1 MAKTV
6 EIDEMEKYGDFLKKG
21 TFCLIETHAWGNIK
35 KIPEDKLKKIT
46 KNKELSKWVR
56 ANKGL
61 IDKEALEDINSN
73 IGRFR
78 NLFKSRALP
87 SPFTSIYVIPNDDI
101 MEVSEEADIL
111 IKNVDKSVKK
121 FAPKYTEYIEAAKE
135 ELGPNL
141 FNPDDYPKNIES
153 RFSCSYRFVKLS
165 VPGELKTISAAMYKE
180 EMIKFKET
188 MEQTRNECILFLREA
203 FLKELKSIIESLTRE
218 ADDGKVAKIR
228 SETVEKVENFFEA
241 FKSKNIFE
249 DEKLLQIIED
259 ARNVMC
265 GVTSKDLRNSDALR
279 NMITN
284 QIKQVADICE
294 KSIVKY
300 KRKISF

>member
-1 MAKTV
+1 MAKV
-6 EIDEMEKYGDFLKKG
+6 ENDEMEKYGNFLKNG
-21 TFCLIETHAWGNIK
+21 TFCLIETHAWGNTK
-35 KIPEDKLKKIT
+35 KIPEEKLKKIT

-78 NLFKSRALP
+78 NIFKSRALP
-87 SPFTSIYVIPNDDI
+87 SPFTSIYVIPNDEI
-101 MEVSEEADIL
+101 VEISEEADNI
-111 IKNVDKSVKK
+111 INDVKKAVKK
-121 FAPKYTEYIEAAKE
+121 FVPKYTQHIESAKE

-141 FNPDDYPKNIES
+141 FNPDDYPKDIEN
-153 RFSCSYRFVKLS
+153 RFSCSYRFIKLS
-165 VPGELKTISAAMYKE
+165 VPGELKTISSAMYKE

-203 FLKELKSIIESLTRE
+203 FLKELKGIIESLTRE
-218 ADDGKVAKIR
+218 TNDGKVAKIR

-249 DEKLLQIIED
+249 DEKLLTIIED

-279 NMITN
+279 SMITN

-300 KRKISF
+300 KRKISL

>member
-1 MAKTV
+1 
-6 EIDEMEKYGDFLKKG
+6 
-21 TFCLIETHAWGNIK
+21 
-35 KIPEDKLKKIT
+35 
-46 KNKELSKWVR
+46 
-56 ANKGL
+56 
-61 IDKEALEDINSN
+61 
-73 IGRFR
+73 
-78 NLFKSRALP
+78 
-87 SPFTSIYVIPNDDI
+87 
-101 MEVSEEADIL
+101 
-111 IKNVDKSVKK
+111 
-121 FAPKYTEYIEAAKE
+121 
-135 ELGPNL
+135 
-141 FNPDDYPKNIES
+141 
-153 RFSCSYRFVKLS
+153 
-165 VPGELKTISAAMYKE
+165 MYKE

-279 NMITN
+279 SLITN

>member
-1 MAKTV
+1 
-6 EIDEMEKYGDFLKKG
+6 
-21 TFCLIETHAWGNIK
+21 
-35 KIPEDKLKKIT
+35 
-46 KNKELSKWVR
+46 
-56 ANKGL
+56 
-61 IDKEALEDINSN
+61 
-73 IGRFR
+73 
-78 NLFKSRALP
+78 
-87 SPFTSIYVIPNDDI
+87 
-101 MEVSEEADIL
+101 
-111 IKNVDKSVKK
+111 
-121 FAPKYTEYIEAAKE
+121 
-135 ELGPNL
+135 L

-279 NMITN
+279 SLITN

>member
-21 TFCLIETHAWGNIK
+21 TFCLIETHAWGNTK

-101 MEVSEEADIL
+101 MEVSEEADEVIESV
-111 IKNVDKSVKK
+111 KNSVKK
-121 FAPKYTEYIEAAKE
+121 FVPKYNEYIEAAKE
-135 ELGPNL
+135 EIKEAIKEA
-141 FNPDDYPKNIES
+141 DKAPKQKVS
-153 RFSCSYRFVKLS
+153 S
-165 VPGELKTISAAMYKE
+165 
-180 EMIKFKET
+180 
-188 MEQTRNECILFLREA
+188 
-203 FLKELKSIIESLTRE
+203 FLKNMFEEPTQGIKEQIE
-218 ADDGKVAKIR
+218 I
-228 SETVEKVENFFEA
+228 FEA
-241 FKSKNIFE
+241 KENE
-249 DEKLLQIIED
+249 
-259 ARNVMC
+259 
-265 GVTSKDLRNSDALR
+265 
-279 NMITN
+279 
-284 QIKQVADICE
+284 
-294 KSIVKY
+294 
-300 KRKISF
+300 